1 MARAGISR
9 VDDVEAAK
17 SAGST
22 RQKITSSRAKT
33 LPKNLI
39 RPLPVQD
46 LENEGFRRPAL
57 LIADARLRSGRRE
70 LKGGSAMK
78 RGESENWNDLEAGCR
93 TPFIGPSPR
102 PPILSAHK
110 NLAIS

>member
-9 VDDVEAAK
+9 VDDVEAA
-17 SAGST
+17 GSM
-22 RQKITSSRAKT
+22 RSEDHEQSRRT

-46 LENEGFRRPAL
+46 LEDEGFRRPAL
-57 LIADARLRSGRRE
+57 LIVYAPLRSGRRE

-78 RGESENWNDLEAGCR
+78 RGESEIGMIWRLAAG
-93 TPFIGPSPR
+93 
-102 PPILSAHK
+102 L
-110 NLAIS
+110 LL